1 MLHTLIRHG
10 DGRIETPT
18 DLAYLAGFLADPAC
32 LVWVAVEAEPRET
45 LESLAALFQLHP
57 ITLDDLINRNQRP
70 KIEEFDEYVFLVIH
84 ALCTVHDDELDTEE
98 IDIALRKNAVLT
110 VHARPLE
117 HLQRVFDR
125 AVKDPRILQNGP
137 SFLVYLLSDA
147 VVDGYFPVLEALEDE
162 IDALEDAV
170 VEAPARAR
178 MRRVFEV
185 KRVLVQL
192 RKVVSPQREVYNAL
206 SRRDYSYIEA
216 RTAVYFRDIHDHLV
230 RAFEMIDSY
239 RDLVANTLDAY
250 LAATSNRLGQVMKQL
265 TVIATIFM
273 PLSFFDRLLRH
284 EFHPHPLP
292 EPLASRTDA
301 GRNGH
306 GADPDAHRVPA
317 PGLAHRQP
325 AHHLLDPPPRMA
337 IPPPF
342 GAVSTCQQVDSSNSA
357 DGHPA
362 NRRTKSRSSV
372 TPRPG
377 RSGISRYPSR
387 MANRSRV
394 TPSRNGWGD
403 RSYSKSGSAGNRRS
417 GKVRER
423 RKELQR
429 GRQPNAGPPH
439 VRDDR
444 QIGRAG
450 HGDDLLHLA
459 EAATGAE
466 IRLENVHR
474 SAVDQLSEA
483 VPGVLALAPRNEHR
497 CVSLYLQVPVQI
509 LGRDRLL
516 EPVHVVG
523 LHGPGQADRLRRVV
537 GVVGIH
543 HQEQVGAD
551 RLPDGPDVRQVG
563 SEVVA
568 HLELHAAEAR
578 LLVAQRLLHQR
589 SRNARHALRLVQ
601 AGGVHPRLVPIR
613 SAEQAC
619 TPERPAPVP

>member
-1 MLHTLIRHG
+1 VLHTLIRHG

-84 ALCTVHDDELDTEE
+84 ALCTVRDDELDTEE

-273 PLSFFDRLLRH
+273 PLSFLTGFFGTNFTRIPYESRWLLG
-284 EFHPHPLP
+284 LM
-292 EPLASRTDA
+292 LAAMVTVPILMLIVFLRRGWLTD
-301 GRNGH
+301 
-306 GADPDAHRVPA
+306 
-317 PGLAHRQP
+317 
-325 AHHLLDPPPRMA
+325 
-337 IPPPF
+337 
-342 GAVSTCQQVDSSNSA
+342 
-357 DGHPA
+357 
-362 NRRTKSRSSV
+362 NRRITSW
-372 TPRPG
+372 
-377 RSGISRYPSR
+377 
-387 MANRSRV
+387 A
-394 TPSRNGWGD
+394 
-403 RSYSKSGSAGNRRS
+403 
-417 GKVRER
+417 
-423 RKELQR
+423 
-429 GRQPNAGPPH
+429 
-439 VRDDR
+439 
-444 QIGRAG
+444 
-450 HGDDLLHLA
+450 
-459 EAATGAE
+459 
-466 IRLENVHR
+466 
-474 SAVDQLSEA
+474 
-483 VPGVLALAPRNEHR
+483 
-497 CVSLYLQVPVQI
+497 
-509 LGRDRLL
+509 
-516 EPVHVVG
+516 
-523 LHGPGQADRLRRVV
+523 RLRAWLFR
-537 GVVGIH
+537 H
-543 HQEQVGAD
+543 H
-551 RLPDGPDVRQVG
+551 
-563 SEVVA
+563 
-568 HLELHAAEAR
+568 
-578 LLVAQRLLHQR
+578 
-589 SRNARHALRLVQ
+589 
-601 AGGVHPRLVPIR
+601 
-613 SAEQAC
+613 
-619 TPERPAPVP
+619 